1 MFSLVYEEWGY
12 IIVLDISLSEELM
25 TLNIDI

>member
-12 IIVLDISLSEELM
+12 IIAWDISLSEELM
-25 TLNIDI
+25 TLNIDT